1 MSNYTTLK
9 TTINANIR
17 QNGNQEITGKILNS
31 VLNAMVNTLG
41 EGYQFAGIA
50 TTETDPGTPDAKV
63 FYIAN
68 GKGEYAH
75 FWALDVTE
83 DEVVFLVWD
92 NAWHKVATGIA
103 ADAKLKEA
111 MTELAE
117 IAGKVDTKQDI
128 IPDLDAIR
136 EGAGKGST
144 ALQKESDPV
153 YLADR
158 PSLLLAIDGKVSKE
172 PGKGLSHNDF
182 TDTEKAKL
190 AGLEN
195 YDDTEVRELIDEK
208 ANEAADKFNAAIVQ
222 EIGDSQDKVMSQ
234 KAVTDALTASD
245 QKLSELEGEVYG
257 SPDIITIEHSVN
269 ISKAWTFALLDTPID
284 KGILIVSA
292 TMNGMPYEGRIYCKS
307 SDGTEFAFSGT
318 DIPYTSPYNISSIRL
333 GEIGLLVL
341 SNNVEVPA
349 KEGIIRRI
357 EKAEEHSADID
368 IHVTETSNKLDS
380 LSTVINGKEEE
391 MLVVK
396 HTAIKTTSG
405 FSYTDLDK
413 PVPQNTVI
421 LHVTKDDEEY
431 NGSISYKTSDGRSR
445 SFTTE
450 QLPYN
455 TVNDDIVSI
464 AVSYVG
470 TYSLIREEI
479 VPAKEG
485 LVSVVKNL
493 GEIVQGKES
502 ADMEAVHSAE
512 IVKSWE
518 NTDFDMP
525 IEPYSVITSI
535 KKDGLPYDGR
545 IYFITNEG
553 EVWALSSNDLPK
565 NSGRK
570 NAFYVKAESAGTYE
584 VVTKKFNENALSL
597 DERLKRTNILFGKKW
612 AVIGDS
618 FSEGQDAGIIADGK
632 YAAEHICY
640 PYIIGNKN
648 NMDIQRLF
656 LSGRMITTPTSGD
669 TTNSVSTDIY
679 QQVEEDVDYITL
691 YLGINDSGNL
701 VGSGSDG
708 EDYNRPITIGDI
720 SSNDIHTFY
729 GAWNVVLKWLIE
741 NRPLAHI
748 GIIVSNGM
756 DSNDML
762 RKAEI
767 ELAKKW
773 GVPYIDLNGDDK
785 TPMMHRSTN
794 PIHSQD
800 AKNARLSAFRISEL
814 NTHPNAEAY
823 EYESSFI
830 ENFLRTL

>member
-1 MSNYTTLK
+1 MAEEKKIATGYVGNALRSSAADHTT
-9 TTINANIR
+9 TFTDEVFDTER
-17 QNGNQEITGKILNS
+17 QKYQSE
-31 VLNAMVNTLG
+31 VNTDIERKIEEEAEARDLAINS
-41 EGYQFAGIA
+41 EAQARTQNDQLLSQA
-50 TTETDPGTPDAKV
+50 
-63 FYIAN
+63 
-68 GKGEYAH
+68 
-75 FWALDVTE
+75 
-83 DEVVFLVWD
+83 
-92 NAWHKVATGIA
+92 IA
-103 ADAKLKEA
+103 AEQERAEA
-111 MTELAE
+111 AE
-117 IAGKVDTKQDI
+117 QANAT
-128 IPDLDAIR
+128 
-136 EGAGKGST
+136 
-144 ALQKESDPV
+144 
-153 YLADR
+153 
-158 PSLLLAIDGKVSKE
+158 AID
-172 PGKGLSHNDF
+172 
-182 TDTEKAKL
+182 A
-190 AGLEN
+190 
-195 YDDTEVRELIDEK
+195 
-208 ANEAADKFNAAIVQ
+208 
-222 EIGDSQDKVMSQ
+222 
-234 KAVTDALTASD
+234 AVTKNKEQD
-245 QKLSELEGEVYG
+245 QKISELEGEVYG
-257 SPDIITIEHSVN
+257 SPGIITIDHSVN
-269 ISKAWTFALLDTPID
+269 ISKAWTFELLDTPID
-284 KGILIVSA
+284 KDILIVSA

-307 SDGTEFAFSGT
+307 SDGTEFAFSGK
-318 DIPYTSPYNISSIRL
+318 DIPYTSPNNISSIKL

-341 SNNVEVPA
+341 SNNIEVPA

-357 EKAEEHSADID
+357 EKVEEHSADID
-368 IHVTETSNKLDS
+368 IHVAETSNKLDS

-396 HTAIKTTSG
+396 YTTIKTTPG

-421 LHVTKDDEEY
+421 LHVTKNDEEY

-455 TVNDDIVSI
+455 TGHDDIVSV
-464 AVSYVG
+464 AFSYVG
-470 TYSLIREEI
+470 TYALIREEN

-485 LVSVVKNL
+485 LVSIVKNL

-518 NTDFDMP
+518 NTDFDIP
-525 IEPYSVITSI
+525 IEPYSVIKSI
-535 KKDGLPYDGR
+535 EKDGLPYDGR
-545 IYFITNEG
+545 IYFRTNEG
-553 EVWALSSNDLPK
+553 EDWALSSGDLPK
-565 NSGRK
+565 NVGRK
-570 NAFYVKAESAGTYE
+570 NTFYVKAELTGTYE
-584 VVTKKFNENALSL
+584 IVTKKFYESALSF

-656 LSGRMITTPTSGD
+656 LSGRMIATPISGD

-767 ELAKKW
+767 ELAEKW

-794 PIHSQD
+794 PVHSQD
-800 AKNARLSAFRISEL
+800 AKNARLSAFRISES
-814 NTHPNAEAY
+814 NTHPNAAAY